1 MLHWAQGGEAKQGT
15 KHFRA
20 GAKVYVIDAFWGT
33 CDSVTVIGQHRSSRR
48 FICDEIIILD
58 DATIEKSWGWV
69 FFQTSKKWHE
79 TNDIEY
85 AIAGNAPIIVEK
97 DTGKLFFTGTAY
109 PMEHYIQNYEKSGD
123 PHD

>member
-1 MLHWAQGGEAKQGT
+1 MITKEAARELVIK
-15 KHFRA
+15 
-20 GAKVYVIDAFWGT
+20 KVCGPSPNLPED
-33 CDSVTVIGQHRSSRR
+33 
-48 FICDEIIILD
+48 DEIIILD

>member
-1 MLHWAQGGEAKQGT
+1 MN
-15 KHFRA
+15 R
-20 GAKVYVIDAFWGT
+20 VIDVLT
-33 CDSVTVIGQHRSSRR
+33 QTTIKVIDVLTVLGYRCPETHQLVIKKVCGPSPNLPED
-48 FICDEIIILD
+48 DEIIILD

-79 TNDIEY
+79 TNDIKY

-109 PMEHYIQNYEKSGD
+109 PIEHYIQNYEKSGD
-123 PHD
+123 PHG